1 MALNRSALLIRDYEN
16 IRRILRDIYI
26 FGCFSKED
34 FIESKGISGR
44 KYDKEQQR
52 ITSYLPEGFLRKRR
66 ADRKVLLYCSY
77 QGMDG
82 AGGHLA
88 DTYRNKTF
96 TALDVMA
103 YFFVQQLLNEGGEL
117 TAAEILEALPA
128 RNGRAVFTKD
138 NLRIKL
144 EELAE
149 KGFIR
154 SRREGRSVLYSLSPD
169 IWRDF
174 RDEELQ
180 DICTYLEFMMNVSPL
195 ETPYYF
201 LYRKLRLYLWAER
214 GIEAEDREV
223 FRFKHNHLFNSLDN
237 DIMLEILRAVR
248 AERLLRIDFYGAEG
262 GILVVPAELI
272 HDSIYGRQYLY
283 CLEAEGGKARVV
295 RLDRIRRAAAG
306 EEQTEAQRE
315 AARRSAGY
323 SDECWCTSGTER
335 EMAEIVA
342 EFYFDEEK
350 EGYILDRIRNESH
363 GGSLRRRERG
373 VYEFRLALRN
383 PDEMIPWIRSFGER
397 ARVVSSGGRGTEG
410 KLAEDWRRA
419 LEKYDSL

>member
-34 FIESKGISGR
+34 FLESKGISSR

-52 ITSYLPEGFLRKRR
+52 ITSYLPKGFLRKRR

-77 QGMDG
+77 QGV
-82 AGGHLA
+82 GGTGGNLA

-103 YFFVQQLLNEGGEL
+103 YFFVQQLLNESGEL
-117 TAAEILEALPA
+117 TVAEILRALPA
-128 RNGRAVFTKD
+128 LNEKAVFTKD
-138 NLRIKL
+138 NLRVKL

-149 KGFIR
+149 KGFLR
-154 SRREGRSVLYSLSPD
+154 SRREGRSVLYSLSAD

-180 DICTYLEFMMNVSPL
+180 DICTYLEFMRNVSPL

-201 LYRKLRLYLWAER
+201 LHRKLKLYLWAER
-214 GIEAEDREV
+214 GIEAEEREV

-237 DIMLEILRAVR
+237 DIMLEILRAMR
-248 AERLLRIDFYGAEG
+248 AGRLLRIGRYGAEG
-262 GILVVPAELI
+262 GILAVPVELI

-283 CLEAEGGKARVV
+283 CLEAESGKAMVV
-295 RLDRIRRAAAG
+295 RLDRISAISAGEGQSEAQRAAA
-306 EEQTEAQRE
+306 RE
-315 AARRSAGY
+315 RAGY

-335 EMAEIVA
+335 EFSEIVM
-342 EFYFDEEK
+342 EFYFDEER

-363 GGSLRRRERG
+363 GGSLRRLERG
-373 VYEFRLALRN
+373 IYEYRLRLRD

-397 ARVVSSGGRGTEG
+397 ARVVSSGGRGTER
-410 KLAEDWRRA
+410 KLAEDWKRA
-419 LEKYDSL
+419 LDKYDSF